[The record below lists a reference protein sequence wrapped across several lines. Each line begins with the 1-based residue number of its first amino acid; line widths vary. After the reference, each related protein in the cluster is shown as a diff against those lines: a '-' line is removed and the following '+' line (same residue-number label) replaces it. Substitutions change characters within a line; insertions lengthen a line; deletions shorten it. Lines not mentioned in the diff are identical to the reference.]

1 MPRAPGFLLL
11 LLLTSAFSGLEGQET
26 GAGTA
31 GTRAVLPRD
40 EEIALARSAAPP
52 AFGRNARV
60 MVFTGTSYIVA
71 EAGTSGVACYVG
83 RSWPESLEP
92 HCFDPEGAETILPI
106 EIRRVEL
113 RAAGKDSAE
122 VDRDIA
128 AGLATGRFR
137 LPRRPALS
145 YMLSSGQRL
154 ISDDGK
160 PVGSWRPHIMIY
172 YPYLTAADVA
182 LEGDPDLRG
191 AVLVDAGR
199 PTANLMIVVPK
210 FIDPEPRPARP

>member
-1 MPRAPGFLLL
+1 MPRLPAFILLL
-11 LLLTSAFSGLEGQET
+11 VLGSVPGGLTGQET
-26 GAGTA
+26 GAGAA
-31 GTRAVLPRD
+31 GQRVVLPRD
-40 EEIALARSAAPP
+40 QEIALARSAAPP
-52 AFGRNARV
+52 AFARNARV
-60 MVFTGTSYIVA
+60 WVFTGTRYVVG

-92 HCFDPEGAETILPI
+92 HCFDPEGAATILPI

-113 RAAGKDSAE
+113 RTAGKDSAE

-128 AGLATGRFR
+128 AALAAGRFR

-172 YPYLTAADVA
+172 YPYLVASDVG

-199 PTANLMIVVPK
+199 PTASLMIVVPK
-210 FIDPEPRPARP
+210 FIDPEPPQSRP

>member
-11 LLLTSAFSGLEGQET
+11 LLLTSASSGLEGQET
-26 GAGTA
+26 GAGAA
-31 GTRAVLPRD
+31 GTRVVLPRD
-40 EEIALARSAAPP
+40 QEIALARSAAPP
-52 AFGRNARV
+52 AFARNARV
-60 MVFTGTSYIVA
+60 WVFTGTGYVVA
-71 EAGTSGVACYVG
+71 EAGASGVVCYVG
-83 RSWPESLEP
+83 RGWPESLEP

-113 RAAGKDSAE
+113 RTAGKDSAE
-122 VDRDIA
+122 VERDIA

-154 ISDDGK
+154 ISDDGR

-172 YPYLTAADVA
+172 YPYLTAADVG

-210 FIDPEPRPARP
+210 FIDPEPPPSRP